1 MLERIFSG
9 SAGDLSRWNPIGLIV
24 MALGVALAALA
35 GLAEQTPTLLTI
47 YEGPKTMATSETA
60 RVSVNGYDLFVY
72 DVMVNHENIWNAN
85 TQPTTTR
92 MTYFDF

>member
-35 GLAEQTPTLLTI
+35 GRLSKGI
-47 YEGPKTMATSETA
+47 EGRRMALKLIGMLIVMAGALVT
-60 RVSVNGYDLFVY
+60 VKLFG
-72 DVMVNHENIWNAN
+72 
-85 TQPTTTR
+85 
-92 MTYFDF
+92 

>member
-35 GLAEQTPTLLTI
+35 GRLSKGI
-47 YEGPKTMATSETA
+47 EGRRMALKLVGMLIVMAGALVT
-60 RVSVNGYDLFVY
+60 VKLFG
-72 DVMVNHENIWNAN
+72 
-85 TQPTTTR
+85 
-92 MTYFDF
+92 

>member
-35 GLAEQTPTLLTI
+35 GRLSKGIEGRRMALKLAGMLI
-47 YEGPKTMATSETA
+47 VMAGALVT
-60 RVSVNGYDLFVY
+60 VKLFG
-72 DVMVNHENIWNAN
+72 
-85 TQPTTTR
+85 
-92 MTYFDF
+92 